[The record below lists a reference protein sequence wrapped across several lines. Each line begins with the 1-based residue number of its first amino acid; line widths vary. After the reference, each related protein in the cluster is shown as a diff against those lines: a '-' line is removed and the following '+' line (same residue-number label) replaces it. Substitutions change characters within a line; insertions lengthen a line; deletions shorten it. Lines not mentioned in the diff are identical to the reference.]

1 MLFLVVCSAP
11 FREEFER
18 SLLEKGIDGYTLVPK
33 VFGRGGESEP
43 VMDNEVW
50 PGFSVLFLIF
60 VEGDKVGKLKEILGE
75 FSRKVKPFKAFALR
89 EVEVI

>member
-1 MLFLVVCSAP
+1 MLYLPSPPLWETLSPVQNRVVFP
-11 FREEFER
+11 EIPTFWE
-18 SLLEKGIDGYTLVPK
+18 
-33 VFGRGGESEP
+33 
-43 VMDNEVW
+43 
-50 PGFSVLFLIF
+50 IF

>member
-18 SLLEKGIDGYTLVPK
+18 SLLEKGIEGYTLIPK
-33 VFGRGGESEP
+33 VLGRGGGSEP
-43 VMDNEVW
+43 VMDDEVW

-60 VEGDKVGKLKEILGE
+60 VEGDKVGKMKEILGE
-75 FSRKVKPFKAFALR
+75 FSKKVKPFKAFALR

>member
-18 SLLEKGIDGYTLVPK
+18 SLLEKGIEGYTLIPK
-33 VFGRGGESEP
+33 VFGRGGGSEP
-43 VMDNEVW
+43 VMDDEVW

-60 VEGDKVGKLKEILGE
+60 VEGDKVGKLKEILE